1 MAQTEPF
8 LKRVNTQ
15 LDGDLLTLTTSGST
29 YTITNWNT
37 DVALDCDST
46 SDGEL
51 ADVIGQIITDLIAA
65 GIVSGTVS
73 A

>member
-1 MAQTEPF
+1 MAQTDPF
-8 LKRVNTQ
+8 LKQ
-15 LDGDLLTLTTSGST
+15 LTTVKDNLTSQTTT
-29 YTITNWNT
+29 YTITNLNS

-51 ADVIGQIITDLIAA
+51 ADVIGTLITDLIAA
-65 GIVSGTVS
+65 GVVKGTVS

>member
-1 MAQTEPF
+1 MVRNQRDNP
-8 LKRVNTQ
+8 Q
-15 LDGDLLTLTTSGST
+15 LEF
-29 YTITNWNT
+29 TITNWNS

-51 ADVIGQIITDLIAA
+51 ADVLGTVIGQLIEA
-65 GIVSGTVS
+65 GILQGSVS